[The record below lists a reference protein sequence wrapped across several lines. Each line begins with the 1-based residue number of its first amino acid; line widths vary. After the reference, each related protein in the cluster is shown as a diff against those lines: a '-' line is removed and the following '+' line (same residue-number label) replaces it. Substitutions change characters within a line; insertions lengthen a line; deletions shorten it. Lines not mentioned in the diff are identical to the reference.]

1 MLPVVKYVL
10 QINTS
15 SGVNCTTSAGEC
27 GTGSVFMVGVV
38 GSVKLNY
45 KTCVKKI
52 QPLFLTWVLFLK
64 KDLLGFL
71 APKTLVDIFLKE
83 AVLEGAA
90 HSVK

>member
-1 MLPVVKYVL
+1 
-10 QINTS
+10 
-15 SGVNCTTSAGEC
+15 
-27 GTGSVFMVGVV
+27 MVGVV

-64 KDLLGFL
+64 RICWVL
-71 APKTLVDIFLKE
+71 APKVLCDIFLKE